1 MPQDSPTRFKGK
13 PGGDKR
19 VAWTDPVALP
29 EVRAVSKVL
38 GCSIND
44 MLLASVAGALGA
56 YLRDKGDPA
65 EGVEIRAVVP
75 VNMRTAEEIGQLGNR
90 FGVVGVELPIGVE
103 DPLERVQEVRRRMNE
118 LKESFEPPV
127 TLALYEAL
135 GFAPKIV
142 QDRLFNLLT
151 SRATAVMT
159 NVAGPQHPLYLAGAR
174 LKQVVAWVPRTG
186 DIGMG
191 VSILSFNGMVQ
202 FGLMTDTVLV
212 PDPQAIIAHFKP
224 KFEQL
229 LYFVLMKPWED
240 EAETEKAGKTKKE
253 PRAAAVRR
261 SKGGAKRTA
270 SPPLAS
276 PGRAPFAGP
285 ISIPAFQHHSVS
297 MSPSDRRR
305 ANKRLS
311 HCFRS

>member
-1 MPQDSPTRFKGK
+1 
-13 PGGDKR
+13 
-19 VAWTDPVALP
+19 
-29 EVRAVSKVL
+29 
-38 GCSIND
+38 
-44 MLLASVAGALGA
+44 
-56 YLRDKGDPA
+56 
-65 EGVEIRAVVP
+65 
-75 VNMRTAEEIGQLGNR
+75 
-90 FGVVGVELPIGVE
+90 
-103 DPLERVQEVRRRMNE
+103 MNE

-229 LYFVLMKPWED
+229 LYFVLMEPLDD
-240 EAETEKAGKTKKE
+240 EAAEKPSKTEQE
-253 PRAAAVRR
+253 PRLAASPR
-261 SKGGAKRTA
+261 SRGRDKSTA
-270 SPPLAS
+270 SLPLPETAS
-276 PGRAPFAGP
+276 GP
-285 ISIPAFQHHSVS
+285 
-297 MSPSDRRR
+297 DRRKLPR
-305 ANKRLS
+305 QRKA
-311 HCFRS
+311 